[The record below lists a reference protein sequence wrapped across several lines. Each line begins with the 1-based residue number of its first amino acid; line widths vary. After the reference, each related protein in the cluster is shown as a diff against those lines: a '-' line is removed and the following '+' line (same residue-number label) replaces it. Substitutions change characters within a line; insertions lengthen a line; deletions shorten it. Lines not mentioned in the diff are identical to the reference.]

1 MVDILLSHHFIFGVL
16 MDQSARSPLI
26 TDQSSLRENSG
37 KNEAYASGVSWSAV
51 IAGAFVAASLSLILL
66 ALGAGAGLSSV
77 SPWNAGSAA
86 ARLSFVAIIWL
97 ITTQIVA
104 SALGGYLAG
113 RLRTKWVDIHTD
125 EVYFRDTAHGFL
137 VWAVGIVLT
146 AAFLGSAGAAM
157 VGSAPTGATGAQS
170 EPHAYFVD
178 RLLRSSPPRP
188 EPTDNVVRAE
198 VGRIFT
204 HALGQTDTAEDDKTY
219 LASLVV
225 AKTGLSRTEAE
236 KRVSEVLEAA
246 KQAADTARK
255 AIAHSLYWLFL
266 ALLVGAF
273 SASYAATVGGRQ
285 RDHVL
290 VAGG

>member
-1 MVDILLSHHFIFGVL
+1 MVRILLSHHFTFEVF
-16 MDQSARSPLI
+16 MEESARSPLI
-26 TDQSSLRENSG
+26 ADQRSFRENSG
-37 KNEAYASGVSWSAV
+37 KNEAYSSGVSWSAV

-77 SPWNAGSAA
+77 SPWNAGSASS
-86 ARLSFVAIIWL
+86 RLSFVAIIWL

-113 RLRTKWVDIHTD
+113 RLRTKWVNIHTD

-236 KRVSEVLEAA
+236 KRVSEVLEEA

-273 SASYAATVGGRQ
+273 CASYAATVGGRQ

-290 VAGG
+290 VVDG

>member
-1 MVDILLSHHFIFGVL
+1 ME
-16 MDQSARSPLI
+16 QSARSPI
-26 TDQSSLRENSG
+26 TVDQSSFRESSG
-37 KNEAYASGVSWSAV
+37 KNEAYSSGVSWSAV
-51 IAGAFVAASLSLILL
+51 VAGAFVAAALSLILL

-77 SPWNAGSAA
+77 SPWNAGSVST
-86 ARLSFVAIIWL
+86 RLSFVAIIWL
-97 ITTQIVA
+97 ITMQIVA
-104 SALGGYLAG
+104 STLGGYLAG
-113 RLRTKWVDIHTD
+113 RLRTKWVYVHTD

-157 VGSAPTGATGAQS
+157 VGSAPSGATGAQS

-188 EPTDNVVRAE
+188 ETTDNVVRTE

-204 HALGQTDTAEDDKTY
+204 HVLGQTDTAEDDKTY
-219 LASLVV
+219 LVSLVV

-236 KRVSEVLEAA
+236 KRVSEVLEEA

-255 AIAHSLYWLFL
+255 AVAHSLYWLFL

-273 SASYAATVGGRQ
+273 CASYAATIGGRQ

-290 VAGG
+290 IADS

>member
-1 MVDILLSHHFIFGVL
+1 MEE
-16 MDQSARSPLI
+16 SARSPLI
-26 TDQSSLRENSG
+26 ADQRSFRENSG
-37 KNEAYASGVSWSAV
+37 KNEAYSSGVSWSAV

-77 SPWNAGSAA
+77 SPWNAGSASS
-86 ARLSFVAIIWL
+86 RLSFVAIIWL

-113 RLRTKWVDIHTD
+113 RLRTKWVNVHTD

-236 KRVSEVLEAA
+236 KRVSEVLEEA

-273 SASYAATVGGRQ
+273 CASYAATVGGRQ

-290 VAGG
+290 VVDG

>member
-1 MVDILLSHHFIFGVL
+1 M
-16 MDQSARSPLI
+16 
-26 TDQSSLRENSG
+26 
-37 KNEAYASGVSWSAV
+37 
-51 IAGAFVAASLSLILL
+51 
-66 ALGAGAGLSSV
+66 
-77 SPWNAGSAA
+77 
-86 ARLSFVAIIWL
+86 AIIWL

-170 EPHAYFVD
+170 EPHAYFVE

-204 HALGQTDTAEDDKTY
+204 HVLGQTDTAEDDKTY

-236 KRVSEVLEAA
+236 KRVSEVLEEA

>member
-1 MVDILLSHHFIFGVL
+1 MEE
-16 MDQSARSPLI
+16 SARSPLI
-26 TDQSSLRENSG
+26 ADQRSFRENSG
-37 KNEAYASGVSWSAV
+37 KNEAYSSGVSWSAV

-77 SPWNAGSAA
+77 SPWNAGSASS
-86 ARLSFVAIIWL
+86 RLSFVAIIWL

-113 RLRTKWVDIHTD
+113 RLRTKWVNIHTD

-236 KRVSEVLEAA
+236 KRVSEVLEEA

>member
-1 MVDILLSHHFIFGVL
+1 MEE
-16 MDQSARSPLI
+16 SARSPLI
-26 TDQSSLRENSG
+26 ADQRSFRENSG
-37 KNEAYASGVSWSAV
+37 KNEAYSSGVSWSAV

-77 SPWNAGSAA
+77 SPWNAGSASS
-86 ARLSFVAIIWL
+86 RLSFVAIIWL

-113 RLRTKWVDIHTD
+113 RLRTKWVNIHTD

-204 HALGQTDTAEDDKTY
+204 HALGESNTAEDDKTY

-236 KRVSEVLEAA
+236 KRVSEVLEEA

-266 ALLVGAF
+266 ALLIGAF

>member
-1 MVDILLSHHFIFGVL
+1 MVDILLSHHFTFGVL

-26 TDQSSLRENSG
+26 TDQSSFRENSG

-273 SASYAATVGGRQ
+273 SASYAATLGGRQ

>member
-1 MVDILLSHHFIFGVL
+1 MEE
-16 MDQSARSPLI
+16 SARSPLI
-26 TDQSSLRENSG
+26 ADQRSFRENSG
-37 KNEAYASGVSWSAV
+37 KNEAYSSGVSWSAV

-77 SPWNAGSAA
+77 SPWNAGSASS
-86 ARLSFVAIIWL
+86 RLSFVAIIWL

-113 RLRTKWVDIHTD
+113 RLRTKWVNIHTD

-266 ALLVGAF
+266 ALLIGAF

>member
-1 MVDILLSHHFIFGVL
+1 MEE
-16 MDQSARSPLI
+16 SARSPLI
-26 TDQSSLRENSG
+26 TDQRSFRENSG
-37 KNEAYASGVSWSAV
+37 KNEAYSSGVSWSAV

-77 SPWNAGSAA
+77 SPWNAGSASS
-86 ARLSFVAIIWL
+86 RLSFVAIIWL

-113 RLRTKWVDIHTD
+113 RLRTKWVNVHTD

-157 VGSAPTGATGAQS
+157 VGSAPTGATGVQS

-236 KRVSEVLEAA
+236 KRVSEVLEEA

>member
-1 MVDILLSHHFIFGVL
+1 ME
-16 MDQSARSPLI
+16 QSARSPLI
-26 TDQSSLRENSG
+26 ADQSSFRENSG
-37 KNEAYASGVSWSAV
+37 KNEAYSSGVSWSAV

-236 KRVSEVLEAA
+236 KRVSEVLEEA

>member
-1 MVDILLSHHFIFGVL
+1 MVDILLSHHFTFGVL

-273 SASYAATVGGRQ
+273 SASYAATLGGRQ

>member
-1 MVDILLSHHFIFGVL
+1 MVRILLSHHFTFEVF
-16 MDQSARSPLI
+16 MEESARSPLI
-26 TDQSSLRENSG
+26 ADQRSFRENSG
-37 KNEAYASGVSWSAV
+37 KNEAYSSGVSWSAV

-77 SPWNAGSAA
+77 SPWNAGSASS
-86 ARLSFVAIIWL
+86 RLSFVAIIWL

-113 RLRTKWVDIHTD
+113 RLRTKWVNIHTD

-178 RLLRSSPPRP
+178 RLLRSNPPRP

-204 HALGQTDTAEDDKTY
+204 HALGESNTAEDDKTY

-236 KRVSEVLEAA
+236 KRVSEVLEEA

-266 ALLVGAF
+266 ALLIGAF